1 MPQSSRQ
8 AGRRGRG
15 IGRQTDTGAPFKPA
29 GRTERTRCDE
39 VLPNRLSLQSIRKQ
53 KIFFI
58 TLHTDR
64 QTSRQMDRGAPV
76 KPAGR
81 TEMTGDRQTYGQGCP
96 GQAGR
101 QDGEDEVRCSI
112 TKSFIFTKYLKTNLL
127 HYLTHRQT
135 NKQIDHQSTI
145 NYNYTGCTYFSV
157 CAQLRPNPK
166 FVRVHV
172 YTESYTIE
180 PEP

>member
-1 MPQSSRQ
+1 
-8 AGRRGRG
+8 
-15 IGRQTDTGAPFKPA
+15 
-29 GRTERTRCDE
+29 
-39 VLPNRLSLQSIRKQ
+39 
-53 KIFFI
+53 
-58 TLHTDR
+58 
-64 QTSRQMDRGAPV
+64 
-76 KPAGR
+76 
-81 TEMTGDRQTYGQGCP
+81 MTGDRQTYGQGCP

-145 NYNYTGCTYFSV
+145 NYNYTGCTYCWV